1 MSRYFK
7 LKALLQITIG
17 SERLTDRMF
26 EVRNGTVR
34 AVTGALGTWTALED
48 GSRLMNQDF
57 TIGIEEAVKS
67 VPTSR
72 VMLPPNGFT

>member
-1 MSRYFK
+1 
-7 LKALLQITIG
+7 
-17 SERLTDRMF
+17 MF

-34 AVTGALGTWTALED
+34 AVTGVLGSWTAFED